1 MEQKII
7 KAEKFLSFVTV
18 ATELLGVVLGTA
30 IIVVWLLKYC

>member
-18 ATELLGVVLGTA
+18 ATELLGVVLRSA